1 MVKEAGFDLLVLCA
15 EEFQPP
21 ASLFPGVKII
31 HAPLD
36 DTDIRFRPHDEATA
50 KAAAKRVADAMRAH
64 SKVLVACAQ
73 GRNRSGLVVG
83 LALLDHAYEPLRA
96 VDIIKSRRANA
107 LTNVSYVDL
116 LTRTR

>member
-1 MVKEAGFDLLVLCA
+1 MGSEPETGHMVKEAGFDLLVLCA

-50 KAAAKRVADAMRAH
+50 RSAAKRVADAMRAG
-64 SKVLVACAQ
+64 SKVLVVC
-73 GRNRSGLVVG
+73 SHVG
-83 LALLDHAYEPLRA
+83 GDGSSKPCTEIPIGVLGG
-96 VDIIKSRRANA
+96 
-107 LTNVSYVDL
+107 
-116 LTRTR
+116 